1 MPGRR
6 SKRLIVSCAAATL
19 AKAKPII
26 LSTILPEPKT
36 IQNHLNAVGVA
47 STDAL
52 IVGGGPA
59 GLAAAIALRLR
70 GIDCTVVDA
79 RPPGIDKA
87 CGEGLMPDSQ
97 AVLASLGVML
107 NETDG
112 HPFRGIR
119 FANASH
125 AVEAG
130 FPAGQGLGV
139 RRPHLHRLLA
149 ARAEALGARLLW
161 ESHVRLATSAL
172 GGDDGRVA
180 DINDRLVRYRWLI
193 GADGQASTVR
203 RWAGL
208 DPARKQSLRYG
219 FRTHYRVDTGSF
231 DMVEIHWGRGGQLYL
246 TPVGPDCV
254 CVVYLSRDPHI
265 GKRDVL
271 AEFPEVARRL
281 GGSGGLEVVSQQRGA
296 VSATCRLHRV
306 ATNHVAL
313 VGDASG
319 SADSITG
326 EGLAVSFRQA
336 LALADAIAS
345 GSLVGYERAHR
356 EIARLPHA
364 MGSLML
370 TLDRWPRFEAHAMRA
385 LAASPDLFRGLLD
398 AHVGVRSLTGVL
410 LRRGPRLLWNLLE
423 PSVNAVPAVSAPTQL
438 VSDMSAT

>member
-1 MPGRR
+1 M
-6 SKRLIVSCAAATL
+6 
-19 AKAKPII
+19 
-26 LSTILPEPKT
+26 STILPKAKT
-36 IQNHLNAVGVA
+36 IQNHPNIAGLA

-70 GIDCTVVDA
+70 GIDCTVVEA
-79 RPPGIDKA
+79 RPPAIDKA

-97 AVLASLGVML
+97 AVLSSLGVML
-107 NETDG
+107 DETDG
-112 HPFRGIR
+112 HRFRGIR

-125 AVEAG
+125 TVESG

-161 ESHVRLATSAL
+161 KSHVRLATSAL

-180 DINDRLVRYRWLI
+180 NINDRPIRYRWLI

-208 DPARKQSLRYG
+208 DPARNQSVRYG
-219 FRTHYRVDTGSF
+219 FRTHYRVDTASF

-246 TPVGPDCV
+246 TPVAPDCV

-265 GKRDVL
+265 GKKDVL
-271 AEFPEVARRL
+271 AEFPEIARRL
-281 GGSGGLEVVSQQRGA
+281 AGSKGLEVVSQQRGA

-306 ATNHVAL
+306 ATDHVAL

-336 LALADAIAS
+336 LALADAIAA
-345 GSLVGYERAHR
+345 GSLAGYERAHR

-385 LAASPDLFRGLLD
+385 LAECPDLFRGLMD
-398 AHVGVRSLTGVL
+398 AHVGARSLTGVL
-410 LRRGPRLLWNLLE
+410 VRRGPGLLWNLLAA
-423 PSVNAVPAVSAPTQL
+423 SVSPVP
-438 VSDMSAT
+438 

>member
-1 MPGRR
+1 MT
-6 SKRLIVSCAAATL
+6 TL
-19 AKAKPII
+19 LEAK
-26 LSTILPEPKT
+26 TN
-36 IQNHLNAVGVA
+36 QNHANAASVA
-47 STDAL
+47 RTDAL

-59 GLAAAIALRLR
+59 GLATAIALRLR
-70 GIDCTVVDA
+70 GIDCAVVEA
-79 RPPGIDKA
+79 RARGIDKA

-97 AVLASLGVML
+97 AVLASLGVTL
-107 NETDG
+107 SDTDG

-119 FANASH
+119 FANRSH
-125 AVEAG
+125 TVESG

-161 ESHVRLATSAL
+161 ESHVRLATSSL
-172 GGDDGRVA
+172 GGDDDRVA
-180 DINDRLVRYRWLI
+180 NINDRPIGYRWLI

-208 DPARKQSLRYG
+208 DGTRKQLLRYG
-219 FRTHYRVDTGSF
+219 FRTHYRVDPASF

-246 TPVGPDCV
+246 TPVAPDCV

-281 GGSGGLEVVSQQRGA
+281 AGSNGLEVVSQQRGA

-306 ATNHVAL
+306 ATGDIAL

-336 LALADAIAS
+336 LALADAIAA
-345 GSLVGYERAHR
+345 GSLSGYERAHR

-364 MGSLML
+364 MGALML
-370 TLDRWPRFEAHAMRA
+370 TLDRRSRFEAHAIRA
-385 LAASPDLFRGLLD
+385 LAESPDLFRGLLD
-398 AHVGVRSLTGVL
+398 AHVGARSLTGVL
-410 LRRGPRLLWNLLE
+410 LRGGPRLLWNLLA
-423 PSVNAVPAVSAPTQL
+423 SVSAVRAVNAPRQL